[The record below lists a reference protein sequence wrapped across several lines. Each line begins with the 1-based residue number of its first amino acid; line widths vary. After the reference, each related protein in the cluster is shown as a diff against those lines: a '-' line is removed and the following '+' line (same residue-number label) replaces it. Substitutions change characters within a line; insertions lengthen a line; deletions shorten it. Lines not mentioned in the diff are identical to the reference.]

1 MQRDPLFKGLTRP
14 AMLFG
19 IPIYPLVVAGGFV
32 ILVSVWTSY
41 WLLLSLIPIVVVM
54 NFLTKEDDFVF
65 NLLFQKMKF
74 LTPKKSDDYYGA
86 KTLSSNNY
94 RSLPKKVDLPN
105 LSVLGLEKNPSFEK
119 YIPYSSVIAD
129 DIVVTK
135 DYVLLTTWKLD
146 GVAFEIEHD
155 DDIDSDK
162 NTLNMLLKAQSSKN
176 VSFYCHHAR
185 HSIDDSFSP
194 KYSNEF
200 LQDLANQYY
209 DGFKKGDLKEN
220 ALYLTVAFNP
230 FIGKIDKSD
239 FQKLD
244 YKAKHK
250 EIEFHIKRMRELTD
264 KVQANLKRFKPH
276 KLGAYYE
283 NGVKYNSQLE
293 FFSFLISGEFNKIR
307 QLPAPIHEYLTGGL
321 QNMQFNKSM
330 MQLNFTNGKKRF
342 ARGIEIK
349 DYSTDT
355 YAGVLDALMYTN
367 IDYTITQSFSSLPKK
382 EARDKL
388 NIQKKQLI
396 SSGDDGVTQIEE
408 IDEALDDLS
417 NGVLSFGKY
426 HFSLIVYGDTVK
438 EVKENTN
445 EILTELSNAG
455 FIGTLAD
462 IALPATY
469 FSQFPGNFALRPRV
483 SLISSKNYAGLIAL
497 HNFPSGKRDKNCWGE
512 AAAILKTPNKQPY
525 YFNLH
530 ETHSEDDFGKF
541 HLGNT
546 LVIGKSGGGKTA
558 FLTFLMNAMMK
569 YDNPETFP
577 DDFADDKRKMT
588 AIYLDKDKG
597 AMGNI
602 LAAGGKY
609 LSVESGKPTG
619 FNPFM
624 CDPTPSNI
632 RHLQTLMK
640 LLVTRSGEKLTSLEE
655 KKLTDAINFIMNEF
669 DKEERKYP
677 ISLLL
682 ENITDSIGS
691 QDSVKE
697 RLKIWKHGNKLGW
710 VFDNPTDELDIDS
723 SDTNI
728 YGIDGT
734 EFLDDDEVRG
744 VMSYYILWRVMSLMD
759 GRRLGIF
766 IDEAWKWIEEEQI
779 SEEVKNKLKTN
790 RKLNSFFVLVVQSV
804 EDFLKNKN
812 ARAII
817 EQSATMIFFSNSR
830 ALEHEY
836 VKGLNCT
843 EEEYLT
849 IKNIDPS
856 TYQFL
861 IKKYDERVLATL
873 DLSSVDPEII
883 RILSTSKA
891 YVDTIE
897 DIFNDSSKT
906 YHEKLNELKSLYKG

>member
-19 IPIYPLVVAGGFV
+19 IPIYPLVAVGGFV
-32 ILVSVWTSY
+32 LLLSVWTTY
-41 WLLLSLIPIVVVM
+41 WFLLLLIPIVVVM
-54 NFLTKEDDFVF
+54 NFLTREDDFIF
-65 NLLFQKMKF
+65 NLLFQKVKF
-74 LTPKKSDDYYGA
+74 ITPKSANDYYGA
-86 KTLSSNNY
+86 KTLSANRY
-94 RSLPKKVDLPN
+94 RTLPNKVDFPE
-105 LSVLGLEKNPSFEK
+105 LSILGLEKNPSFEK
-119 YIPYSSVIAD
+119 YIPYSSVITD
-129 DIVVTK
+129 DIIITK

-146 GVAFEIEHD
+146 GVAFEIEND

-185 HSIDDSFSP
+185 HSISDSFAP

-200 LQDLANQYY
+200 LQELSDEYY
-209 DGFKKGDLKEN
+209 EGFKNGDLKEN

-239 FQKLD
+239 FLKLD
-244 YKAKHK
+244 YKSKHK
-250 EIEFHIKRMRELTD
+250 EIQYHIKQMRELTD
-264 KVQANLKRFKPH
+264 KIQAILKRFNPQ
-276 KLGAYYE
+276 KLGLYIE
-283 NGVKYNSQLE
+283 NGAKYNSQLE
-293 FFSFLISGEFNKIR
+293 FFNFLISGKFTKIR
-307 QLPAPIHEYLTGGL
+307 QLQAPIYQYLTGGL

-355 YAGVLDALMYTN
+355 YAGILDALMYTN

-382 EARDKL
+382 DAREKL

-396 SSGDDGVTQIEE
+396 SSGDDGISQIEE

-438 EVKENTN
+438 EVKANTN

-455 FIGTLAD
+455 FIATLAD

-497 HNFPSGKRDKNCWGE
+497 HNFPSGKRDNNCWGE
-512 AAAILKTPNKQPY
+512 AAVILKTPNKQAY

-530 ETHSEDDFGKF
+530 ETHSENDFGKF

-569 YDNPETFP
+569 YNNPETFP
-577 DDFADDKRKMT
+577 SDFDEDKRKMT

-602 LAAGGKY
+602 LATGGKY

-624 CDPTPSNI
+624 CDNTPSNI

-640 LLVTRSGEKLTSLEE
+640 LLVTRSGEKLTSIEE

-669 DKEERKYP
+669 EKEERQYP

-682 ENITDSIGS
+682 ENITDSIDS
-691 QDSVKE
+691 EDSVKE
-697 RLKIWKHGNKLGW
+697 RLKIWQKGHKLGW

-723 SDTNI
+723 SETNI

-734 EFLDDDEVRG
+734 EFLDDNEVRG
-744 VMSYYILWRVMSLMD
+744 AMSYYILWRVMSLMD

-766 IDEAWKWIEEEQI
+766 IDEAWKWIEEERI
-779 SEEVKNKLKTN
+779 SDEVKNKLKTN

-836 VKGLNCT
+836 IKGLNCT
-843 EEEYLT
+843 KEEYLT
-849 IKNIDPS
+849 IKNIDPG

-861 IKKYDERVLATL
+861 IKKYNERVIATL
-873 DLSSVDPEII
+873 DLSSVKPETIK
-883 RILSTSKA
+883 ILSTSKA
-891 YVDTIE
+891 YVDSIE

-906 YHEKLNELKSLYKG
+906 YKEKLNELKSLYKG